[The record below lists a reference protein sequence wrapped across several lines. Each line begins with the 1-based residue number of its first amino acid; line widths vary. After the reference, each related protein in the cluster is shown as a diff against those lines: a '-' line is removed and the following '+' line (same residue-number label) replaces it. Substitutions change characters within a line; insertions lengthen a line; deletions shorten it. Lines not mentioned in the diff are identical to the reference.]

1 YRPAGAD
8 ELGRVDRSLTWRA
21 GVTVKPVKR
30 LSLYA
35 GAGTSVNPSIE
46 NMTQTT
52 PTAAV
57 VALKPERSRTYEV
70 GAKWDGFSG
79 KLLLNAA
86 LFRTD
91 KLNARTAG
99 LPGEPATVLEGKQR
113 VDGFELGATG
123 KVTRGWD
130 VIASYTY
137 LDSEIRSSNVPA
149 EVGNRLVNVPV
160 HTGSLW
166 TTYKLPFGVE
176 VGGGVRYVGER
187 FTNVLNARKVEA
199 YVAADATVGY
209 EFSRDF
215 TLRLNAFNL
224 FDKRFADQISGGH
237 FVPGPG
243 RSVLATLSIR
253 R

>member
-1 YRPAGAD
+1 
-8 ELGRVDRSLTWRA
+8 
-21 GVTVKPVKR
+21 
-30 LSLYA
+30 
-35 GAGTSVNPSIE
+35 
-46 NMTQTT
+46 MTQTT
-52 PTAAV
+52 PTAALA
-57 VALKPERSRTYEV
+57 ALKPERSRTYEV
-70 GAKWDGFSG
+70 GAKWDGFAG
-79 KLLLNAA
+79 KLLLAAA

-91 KLNARTAG
+91 KMNARTPG
-99 LPGEPATVLEGKQR
+99 LPGEAPTVLEGRQR

-123 KVTRGWD
+123 KITKKWD

-137 LDSEIRSSNVPA
+137 LDSEIRESNVPA

-160 HTGSLW
+160 HSGSLW
-166 TTYKLPFGVE
+166 TTYKLPIGVE

-187 FTNVLNARKVEA
+187 FTNILNARKVEA

-209 EFSRDF
+209 DFARDF